1 MDDRFDTRMRDLL
14 GADASRVLP
23 MLDQHDFTFLIEDPA
38 TIWHLGPK
46 RYPEIAT
53 RYEPL
58 TTHTDKLAIDIN
70 VVERYQDV
78 YPTKLQTGTELFQL
92 VHLASKAFPR
102 VALYF
107 ENSIAAA
114 DLPLLSAA
122 ASSVDNVEQNG
133 SKLAIAS
140 KHGVGVPW
148 QGPATVNGRLWPVR
162 DSATLWLPAGAQTIE
177 PALKDTKAHV
187 LDFNGTLLS
196 ANSSASAIELA
207 YQSNSKALA
216 ILDTRPMKLDIDGA
230 GAKPELLESGRNW
243 VMMLPR
249 GQHLISIGF

>member
-1 MDDRFDTRMRDLL
+1 MRC
-14 GADASRVLP
+14 
-23 MLDQHDFTFLIEDPA
+23 
-38 TIWHLGPK
+38 
-46 RYPEIAT
+46 
-53 RYEPL
+53 EPL
-58 TTHTDKLAIDIN
+58 NTHTEKRAIDIN

-122 ASSVDNVEQNG
+122 AASVDNVEQNG

-140 KHGVGVPW
+140 RYGVGVPW
-148 QGPATVNGRLWPVR
+148 QGPAMVNGRLWPVR
-162 DSATLWLPAGAQTIE
+162 DSSTLWVPAGTQTIE
-177 PALKDTKAHV
+177 PAVKDTKAHV

-196 ANSSASAIELA
+196 ASSSANGIELA
-207 YQSNSKALA
+207 YQSNAKALA
-216 ILDTRPMKLDIDGA
+216 ILDMR
-230 GAKPELLESGRNW
+230 
-243 VMMLPR
+243 
-249 GQHLISIGF
+249 